1 MQYAKKN
8 NDGQWIIREEH
19 KHRFAPFKE
28 VNMTFRSFM
37 KAYIAIAIK
46 DIPSTSYQASFG
58 R

>member
-1 MQYAKKN
+1 MQYAEKN
-8 NDGQWIIREEH
+8 NDSQWIIREEHH

-28 VNMTFRSFM
+28 VNTASRSFM
-37 KAYIAIAIK
+37 KAYIGIK